1 MLNMPSMEALELSI
15 QEAAMQQPSRQIAT
29 HFACK
34 ALAVLKAAARQRS
47 GLSHVTATEGLTNIA
62 QVEISHMVR
71 IDS

>member
-1 MLNMPSMEALELSI
+1 MLIQDMPSTEALDLSI

-29 HFACK
+29 HFAR
-34 ALAVLKAAARQRS
+34 LAVLKAAARQRS